1 MRNFSRLFLRLLPA
15 AFLLL
20 ASFVFAPPASAQ
32 SAATLEVTVFDSGEA
47 AVADATAVLQGLS
60 SPGEERQGVP
70 SGEGRYR
77 FDVPPGRYRLVIT
90 HTFLRRLER
99 ELALGAGERRELRVT
114 LQLEPLSQSVLVSA
128 EALAITTAAASEPA
142 TIITREEIDRRG
154 AIHIGPLLSTL
165 PGIGV
170 VQADS
175 AGGTASLFLDGGN
188 SNFTKVLVDGV
199 PLNQPGGAIDF
210 SNFTLDNIEKI
221 EIVRGAQS
229 ALSGSDAMTG
239 VIEVLT
245 HRGSTRVP
253 LLRLEGDGGTFST
266 GRGMARLSG
275 LAGALD
281 YSAAAAYF
289 STKGRGPN
297 NRFINRT
304 LSGNFGVRP
313 GEGHSLR
320 LTLRNN
326 TSDAGAPGQTAFTPP
341 NLDQHNALQHFTAG
355 LVWDGSTGVHWQHR
369 VEAGETYIR
378 QVFDNPASD
387 FFTDP
392 DPFGGCAFA
401 SPRSANAVAS
411 PYCDF
416 PYHAPNQFNRAGF
429 QAQTS
434 YVAGRGSVTAGYV
447 YEVENGFLNALS
459 GGHARRN
466 NQAGFLAGR
475 WQLLPRVVVNA
486 GFRVEDND
494 SFGTDVVPRAGIAFT
509 PRTGGEILGATR
521 LRFTYGEGI
530 KEPRLDQSFGT
541 DICNPG
547 NPGLLPE
554 QSRTIYTGV
563 EQRLARDRVRFSADY
578 YESRF
583 RDIVSFTFCSPG
595 GPCPVAPPGNCPFG
609 FGTFFNTDLARAR
622 GATVSAEA
630 RVNRR
635 LLISGNY
642 TYDDTRVLESPNA
655 FDPAQSPGNRLIRR
669 PVHSGNLVVGTDW
682 GRFGGTLTGRF
693 AGRRTD
699 SDFLFPPLGLSSN
712 PGYAVFDLA
721 GSFRFNA
728 QATAIARIDNL
739 FDKEYQGI
747 LGYPALG
754 RGAYIGMR
762 FTFGGE

>member
-1 MRNFSRLFLRLLPA
+1 MSCYNRLFVRLGTA
-15 AFLLL
+15 VFLLV
-20 ASFVFAPPASAQ
+20 ASIVFSFTASAQ
-32 SAATLEVTVFDSGEA
+32 NTATLEVTVFDPSEA

-60 SPGEERQGVP
+60 SPGDRRQGVS

-77 FDVPPGRYRLVIT
+77 FEVAPGRYRLIIT
-90 HTFLRRLER
+90 HTFLRRWDR
-99 ELALGAGERRELRVT
+99 AVALGAGERRELRVA
-114 LQLEPLSQSVLVSA
+114 LQLEPLSEHVVVSA
-128 EALAITTAAASEPA
+128 EAWPITTTAASEPV
-142 TIITREEIDRRG
+142 TIITREEIDRRQS
-154 AIHIGPLLSTL
+154 IHIGPLLSTL
-165 PGIGV
+165 PGISLA
-170 VQADS
+170 QADS
-175 AGGTASLFLDGGN
+175 AGGTTSLFLDGGN

-199 PLNQPGGAIDF
+199 TLNQPGGIVDF

-253 LLRLEGDGGTFST
+253 LLVLEADGGTFST

-275 LAGALD
+275 LAGPID
-281 YSAAAAYF
+281 YSAAAGYF
-289 STKGRGPN
+289 STRGRAPN

-304 LSGNFGVRP
+304 LSGNFGVRLD
-313 GEGHSLR
+313 ENNSVR

-341 NLDQHNALQHFTAG
+341 NLDQHNALQNFTAG
-355 LVWDGSTGVHWQHR
+355 LVWDGATGAHWQHR
-369 VEAGETYIR
+369 LAGTETYIR
-378 QVFDNPASD
+378 QVFDNPLSD

-392 DPFGGCAFA
+392 DPFGSCAL
-401 SPRSANAVAS
+401 PRSADAVPSA
-411 PYCDF
+411 YCDF

-434 YVAGRGSVTAGYV
+434 YVAGRGSVTGGYV

-475 WQLLPRVVVNA
+475 WQILWRVVVNA

-509 PRTGGEILGATR
+509 PRTGGDVLGATR
-521 LRFTYGEGI
+521 LRFTYGDGI

-541 DICNPG
+541 DVCNPG
-547 NPGLLPE
+547 NSSLLPE
-554 QSRTIYTGV
+554 RSRTIYTGV
-563 EQRLARDRVRFSADY
+563 EQRLARDRVRVSADY
-578 YESRF
+578 YDSRF
-583 RDIVSFTFCSPG
+583 YDIVSFTFCFPG

-622 GATVSAEA
+622 GATFSAEA
-630 RVNRR
+630 RVTSR
-635 LLISGNY
+635 LLVSGNY
-642 TYDDTRVLESPNA
+642 TYDDTLVLESPNA
-655 FDPAQSPGNRLIRR
+655 FDPAQAPGNRLIRR
-669 PVHSGNLVVGTDW
+669 PVHSGNIVISTGL

-712 PGYAVFDLA
+712 PGYAVFDVA
-721 GSFRFNA
+721 GNFRLNA

-739 FDKEYQGI
+739 FDKDYQGV

-754 RGAYIGMR
+754 RAAYIGMR